1 MTVNE
6 LVEMLK
12 KKAKTWEEE
21 IKFLSYEWDD
31 DLENCSYHERDFKN
45 VHRKK
50 DTIEIYIS
58 R

>member
-6 LVEMLK
+6 FIDMLK
-12 KKAKTWEEE
+12 KKAKTGEEE
-21 IKFLSYEWDD
+21 IEFFSYEWDD
-31 DLENCSYHERDFKN
+31 DLENCSYHERYFES

-50 DTIEIYIS
+50 DSIEIYIS